1 MKETKIM
8 VEKNVIIKNLFKKG
22 TFLGSRF
29 SIIFY
34 LTSLKFIA
42 LVITLPLLE
51 EQVKLRLD

>member
-29 SIIFY
+29 SIIFD